1 MDPIHKKVLA
11 HKTSVIMKRISSPTT
26 LSAHLKTIF
35 STVDLEEIE
44 TKTTQ
49 RGATT
54 GTQTLLSLLE
64 KRGPNAYSLFLKA
77 LRDPDINQEDL
88 ADELEQEDGKLR
100 GKAGELKV
108 HKETDQ
114 ILQATTTV
122 TLSGCFKGLKLLVQ
136 PLNTH
141 AKHGSCKSY
150 KNTALGKRNKL
161 TISKEKT
168 NRMIRWAYRLFVISF
183 LIRNKGPGDFYRKG
197 IYFLAVERFRYSSEW
212 GTSSSRSKYK
222 KGP

>member
-11 HKTSVIMKRISSPTT
+11 HKTSVIMKRISSPIT

-77 LRDPDINQEDL
+77 LRDPDIKHDDL

-122 TLSGCFKGLKLLVQ
+122 TLCGCFTTKGLKLLVQ

-161 TISKEKT
+161 SISKEKT
-168 NRMIRWAYRLFVISF
+168 NRMIRWADRLFVISF
-183 LIRNKGPGDFYRKG
+183 LIRNKGPRDFYRKG
-197 IYFLAVERFRYSSEW
+197 V
-212 GTSSSRSKYK
+212 
-222 KGP
+222 